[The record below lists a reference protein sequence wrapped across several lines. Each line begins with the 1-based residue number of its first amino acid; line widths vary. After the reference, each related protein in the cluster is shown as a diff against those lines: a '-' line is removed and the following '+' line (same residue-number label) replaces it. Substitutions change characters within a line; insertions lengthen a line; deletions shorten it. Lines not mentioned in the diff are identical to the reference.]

1 MTIYNERDII
11 VEWCVNDAI
20 SRAKSCVENIIKPS
34 LIILDSNIIN
44 TMYSWSEIR
53 ISVSIKILSLPAGK
67 DDVTVL
73 LLYKPYMSICDI
85 YIKSKFIKNDF
96 NNKIFTS
103 AIPSAKQILNLY
115 KYYSNYS
122 KLCNLEIKKVLYKNP
137 ATIVFWE
144 DGSKTAVVC
153 QKDDK
158 YDPEKGLAM
167 AILKKMN
174 GNTGNYYKVFK
185 KWLPKNGEKDN
196 VRKQ

>member
-1 MTIYNERDII
+1 MTLYNERDII

-20 SRAKSCVENIIKPS
+20 SRAKTCVENIIKPA
-34 LIILDSNIIN
+34 LMILDSNIIN

-53 ISVSIKILSLPAGK
+53 ISVSIKILSLPVGK
-67 DDVTVL
+67 DNVTVL

-115 KYYSNYS
+115 KYYNQ
-122 KLCNLEIKKVLYKNP
+122 LCTLEIKKVLYKNP

-153 QKDDK
+153 QKKDA

-174 GNTGNYYKVFK
+174 GNTGSYYKVFK
-185 KWLPKNGEKDN
+185 KWLPKEEEKDN
-196 VRKQ
+196 VRK